1 MGEIAIP
8 HGTIRYTDEGTGRPL
23 VFIHGA
29 QVNGLLWRKV
39 APALVPDFRVVVPD
53 WPLGSHELPLAD
65 GADGTLPGLAK
76 MVADFLAALDL
87 EDAILVTCDTGT
99 AIGQAVAAWHPDRVG
114 GMVLG
119 AGDSF
124 EAFFPPLFAGLPLL
138 ARMPGGPWLIGKT
151 LVPRALWRSP
161 IAFGALIKH
170 SKDVPEDVRR
180 SWVDP
185 LAKSKAVRRDYRA
198 VVGKVSKR
206 YTLEAA
212 ERLKTFDK
220 PVRLAWS
227 REDKVFR
234 FKLAERLAAALPNA
248 RIAEVADSRCF
259 IAEDQPER
267 LADLIREFA
276 RAPAP
281 VSAA

>member
-8 HGTIRYTDEGTGRPL
+8 HGTIRYSDEGTGRPI

-65 GADGTLPGLAK
+65 GADGSLPGLAK
-76 MVADFLAALDL
+76 MVADFLEALDL
-87 EDAILVTCDTGT
+87 EDAVLVTCDTGT
-99 AIGQAVAAWHPDRVG
+99 AIGQAVAAWHPERVG
-114 GMVLG
+114 GLVLG
-119 AGDSF
+119 AGDCF

-138 ARMPGGPWLIGKT
+138 ARMPGGPALIGKT
-151 LVPRALWRSP
+151 LVSRALWRSP

-185 LAKSKAVRRDYRA
+185 LAKSKAIRRDYHA

-212 ERLKTFDK
+212 EKLKSFDK
-220 PVRLAWS
+220 PALLVWS
-227 REDKVFR
+227 RTDPVFK
-234 FKLAERLAAALPNA
+234 FKLAERLAAVLPNA
-248 RIAEVADSRCF
+248 RIAEVDDARCF
-259 IAEDQPER
+259 IAEDQPAR
-267 LADLIREFA
+267 LVELISEFA
-276 RAPAP
+276 RVPAARP
-281 VSAA
+281 VR